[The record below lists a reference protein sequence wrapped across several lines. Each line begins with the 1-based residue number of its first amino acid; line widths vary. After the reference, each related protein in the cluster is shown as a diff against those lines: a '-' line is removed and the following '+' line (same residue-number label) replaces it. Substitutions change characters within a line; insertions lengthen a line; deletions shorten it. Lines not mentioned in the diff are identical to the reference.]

1 MTHTENKLVL
11 VPEHQIKWFDK
22 NYGFINDN
30 DFQTDGADWSM
41 LQNNIKGRNERF
53 LNYNGDSMSLIE
65 GFWLGHHAGGKS
77 TINTQYFLDCC
88 LMIQADAI
96 ELEFYEIASN
106 INTLHKE
113 ITNYITEAEYKLYS
127 IFHPENQKELKKIF
141 NSITLNLNK

>member
-1 MTHTENKLVL
+1 MTPTENKLVL
-11 VPEHQIKWFDK
+11 VLEHQIKWFDK

>member
-1 MTHTENKLVL
+1 MTLTENKLVL

-65 GFWLGHHAGGKS
+65 GFWLGHHAGNQS

-88 LMIQADAI
+88 LMAKEDAI
-96 ELEFYEIASN
+96 ELEFYEIAFN
-106 INTLHKE
+106 INTLHNE
-113 ITNYITEAEYKLYS
+113 ITNYIVEAETE
-127 IFHPENQKELKKIF
+127 FNKIL
-141 NSITLNLNK
+141 NSTTLEK

>member
-1 MTHTENKLVL
+1 MTLTETKLVI

-22 NYGFINDN
+22 NYGFINDD
-30 DFQTDGADWSM
+30 DFQTDGASWSM
-41 LQNNIKGRNERF
+41 LVSNIKGRNDRF
-53 LNYNGDSMSLIE
+53 LNYNGNSNSLIE
-65 GFWLGHHAGGKS
+65 GFWLGYHAGNQS

-88 LMIQADAI
+88 LMAEADAI

-113 ITNYITEAEYKLYS
+113 ISNYIAEAEYKLYS

-141 NSITLNLNK
+141 DSITLNLNK

>member
-1 MTHTENKLVL
+1 MTLTETKLVI
-11 VPEHQIKWFDK
+11 VPKHQIKWFDK

-30 DFQTDGADWSM
+30 DFQTNGADWSM
-41 LQNNIKGRNERF
+41 LENNIKGRNERF
-53 LNYNGDSMSLIE
+53 LNYNGNSNSLIE
-65 GFWLGHHAGGKS
+65 AFWLGYHAGGKS

-96 ELEFYEIASN
+96 ELEFYEIAFN

-141 NSITLNLNK
+141 DSITLNLNK